1 MVEATEGAAGAA
13 EGASGRTVLH
23 LFTGPTVTVD
33 GRQRAVPEGSKRLL
47 GYVALHRRRIDRR
60 QVAGALWPDGGDD
73 RAGGNLRSALW
84 RLRCA
89 EINVLDADKW
99 TLGLHEGV
107 AVDIRD
113 VHAWAERLINGVPG
127 VEDLAVR
134 PSWIDALDLLP
145 GWCEDWVLYE
155 RERLR
160 QRTLHALESL
170 SRRLAE
176 ADRAADAVDA
186 ALLAVAAEPLRESA
200 QRALIEAHIAEG
212 NRAEALRTYETYRRL
227 LRRELDVEPSP
238 ALLAP
243 LRIGVREH
251 SWTPYPMARA

>member
-1 MVEATEGAAGAA
+1 MVETTEGVPRRA
-13 EGASGRTVLH
+13 VLH
-23 LFTGPTVTVD
+23 LFTGPTVTVE
-33 GRQRAVPEGSKRLL
+33 GRRLAVPEGSKRLL

-73 RAGGNLRSALW
+73 RAAGNLRSALW

-89 EINVLDADKW
+89 EIDVLNADKW
-99 TLGLHEGV
+99 SLGLHDGV

-113 VHAWAERLINGVPG
+113 VHAWAARLIDGTAG
-127 VEDLAVR
+127 AEDLAVR
-134 PSWIDALDLLP
+134 PSWVDALDLLP

-170 SRRLAE
+170 SRRLTE
-176 ADRAADAVDA
+176 AGRTADAVDA

-212 NRAEALRTYETYRRL
+212 NRAEALRTYDTYRGL
-227 LRRELDVEPSP
+227 LRRELDVDPSP
-238 ALLAP
+238 AFLAP
-243 LRIGVREH
+243 LRMGAREH
-251 SWTPYPMARA
+251 SRPPSAMQWV

>member
-1 MVEATEGAAGAA
+1 MVEATVGTAGDA
-13 EGASGRTVLH
+13 EGVPGRTVLH
-23 LFTGPTVTVD
+23 LFTGPMVTVD
-33 GRQRAVPEGSKRLL
+33 GRRLAVPEGSKRLL
-47 GYVALHRRRIDRR
+47 GFVALHRRRIDRR
-60 QVAGALWPDGGDD
+60 QVAGALWPCGGDD
-73 RAGGNLRSALW
+73 RAAGNLRSALW

-89 EINVLDADKW
+89 DIDVLDADKW

-107 AVDIRD
+107 AVDVRD
-113 VHAWAERLINGVPG
+113 VHAWAGRLINGTPG
-127 VEDLAVR
+127 VGDLAVR
-134 PSWIDALDLLP
+134 PSWVDALDLLP

-176 ADRAADAVDA
+176 AGRAADAVDA

-200 QRALIEAHIAEG
+200 QRALVEAHMAEG

-227 LRRELDVEPSP
+227 LRRELDVDPSP
-238 ALLAP
+238 ALLVP
-243 LRIGVREH
+243 LKMAAREH
-251 SWTPYPMARA
+251 SRPSLMAQA